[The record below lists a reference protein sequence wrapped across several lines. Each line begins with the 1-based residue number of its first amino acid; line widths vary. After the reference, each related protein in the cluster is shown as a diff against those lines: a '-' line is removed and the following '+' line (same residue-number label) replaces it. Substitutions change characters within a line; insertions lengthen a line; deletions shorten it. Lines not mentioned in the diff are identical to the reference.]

1 MTHRR
6 IVITSLSLA
15 LVGLLGLSACGG
27 SGEQA
32 QQGAQGAPE
41 LPVRTLASSDFSVDN
56 SYPAVIRGED
66 DAEIRPKVSGFITK
80 VLVSEGQA
88 VRPGQALFQLD
99 DVTYRAAVNQAAASL
114 TSAEATLSTAQLNER
129 NSKELLAKNIISTS
143 AYEEVANALRSA
155 TAGVAVAKAN
165 LTAARE
171 NLSFCTVSSPVAG
184 SINYRVGNLVSP
196 QSTEALTQV
205 SNTKQAF
212 VYFSLSERELRSYT
226 GGQVSGD
233 LTALFPKVHLTLAD
247 GSSYPE
253 EGTVKGVSGVIDRTT
268 GSVTLRVDFPNAAG
282 QLRSGGVGTI
292 HLPARTTAAIL
303 VPQSATVEMLHKKFV
318 YTLGSD
324 GKVKFTEITVSPYD
338 DGQSYTVTSGLKV
351 GDRIVTA
358 GTTTLREGMEIKAL
372 SEAEYAARQEAIQ
385 KQMMGGGAQRK

>member
-32 QQGAQGAPE
+32 QQGAQGTPE

-80 VLVSEGQA
+80 VLVREGQA

-99 DVTYRAAVNQAAASL
+99 VVTYRAAVNQAAASL
-114 TSAEATLSTAQLNER
+114 SSAQAALSTAQLNER

-143 AYEEVANALRSA
+143 AYEEVANALSSA
-155 TAGVAVAKAN
+155 QAGVAVAKAN

-184 SINYRVGNLVSP
+184 VVGSINYRVGNLVSP
-196 QSTEALTQV
+196 QSAQALTQV
-205 SNTKQAF
+205 SNT
-212 VYFSLSERELRSYT
+212 REARSRAT
-226 GGQVSGD
+226 SRR
-233 LTALFPKVHLTLAD
+233 
-247 GSSYPE
+247 SSPRYASRWP
-253 EGTVKGVSGVIDRTT
+253 
-268 GSVTLRVDFPNAAG
+268 
-282 QLRSGGVGTI
+282 
-292 HLPARTTAAIL
+292 TAA
-303 VPQSATVEMLHKKFV
+303 ATPRR
-318 YTLGSD
+318 G
-324 GKVKFTEITVSPYD
+324 
-338 DGQSYTVTSGLKV
+338 
-351 GDRIVTA
+351 R
-358 GTTTLREGMEIKAL
+358 
-372 SEAEYAARQEAIQ
+372 
-385 KQMMGGGAQRK
+385 